1 MSIMAART
9 FVRRF
14 TRPLLLFWLFS
25 QSMLLCAAGMGD
37 HGLDTS
43 ASMDQT
49 VAADHSMHANHAE
62 MAPRILSADAAVT
75 HEHADSAATAGAAG
89 AHDCC
94 ESQDAATPA
103 SVFNLLLL
111 LLVLLLLAPLSWL
124 LPMLS
129 GAIRYLAYWREPS
142 LRYNYPAYPI
152 LHCSLLH

>member
-1 MSIMAART
+1 MSMMAART

-14 TRPLLLFWLFS
+14 TRPLLVFWLFS

-37 HGLDTS
+37 HGLGTAAVHS
-43 ASMDQT
+43 LDQAV
-49 VAADHSMHANHAE
+49 VAADHSMHANHAAVTPK
-62 MAPRILSADAAVT
+62 MLSTDAAVT
-75 HEHADSAATAGAAG
+75 HDHADRTATAG

-94 ESQDAATPA
+94 KAQDAATPA
-103 SVFNLLLL
+103 TVFNLLLL

-129 GAIRYLAYWREPS
+129 GAIRYLTYWREPS